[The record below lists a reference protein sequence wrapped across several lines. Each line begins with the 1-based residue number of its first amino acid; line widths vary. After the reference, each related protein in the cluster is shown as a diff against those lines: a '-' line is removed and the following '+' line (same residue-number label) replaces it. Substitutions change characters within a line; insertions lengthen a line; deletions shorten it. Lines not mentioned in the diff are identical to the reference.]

1 MRSSL
6 LAITLLL
13 LTASGAA
20 HAADRDVLWKIIDT
34 GCVPGSATGQM
45 PPPCT
50 RVEMPAGREFG
61 WAVMKDRRGV
71 LQYLLL
77 PTARISGVES
87 PELLKPGT
95 PNFFAQAW
103 QARDLLDQ
111 LNGRPLPRD
120 ALSLTLN
127 PVRRRTQD
135 QFHIHISCVRP
146 ELQARLQAAEADIA
160 SEWSPLAG
168 GWRNHSWLVRR
179 VDGDRLDS
187 VNPIVDVATHMPG
200 ALDDMGAVGVGV
212 VAMTFKDGRPGFVL
226 MATHRDD
233 ADATSGLTE
242 HDIQDHD
249 CAVVKAA
256 APAPAAQ
263 ALPATQ

>member
-1 MRSSL
+1 MRPSA
-6 LAITLLL
+6 LAAALLL
-13 LTASGAA
+13 LTAAGVAK
-20 HAADRDVLWKIIDT
+20 ADRDVLWKIVDG
-34 GCVPGSATGQM
+34 GCVPAAASGVM

-50 RVEMPAGREFG
+50 RVEMPAGREYG

-103 QARDLLDQ
+103 HARDLLDQ
-111 LNGRPLPRD
+111 LNGRPLPRE

-127 PVRRRTQD
+127 PVLRRSQD

-146 ELQARLQAAEADIA
+146 DLQARLQALQPQIGPDWA
-160 SEWSPLAG
+160 PFPG
-168 GWRNHSWLVRR
+168 GWAGHTWLVRR
-179 VDGDRLDS
+179 VEGERLDE
-187 VNPIVDVATHMPG
+187 VNPITDVAAHVPG
-200 ALDDMGAVGVGV
+200 AREDMGRVGLGV
-212 VAMTFKDGRPGFVL
+212 VAVSGRDGKPGFVL
-226 MATHRDD
+226 MATRRDD
-233 ADATSGLTE
+233 ADPTSGIPE

-249 CAVVKAA
+249 CSLVR
-256 APAPAAQ
+256 APAA
-263 ALPATQ
+263 AASAPPLH